1 MDNDDHLDPFR
12 GQGAKP
18 VRVVISGALDAPI
31 HHTRGGVV
39 NTGALDAPIHHTPGG
54 VVNTGALDA
63 RNHHAVVG
71 VV

>member
-18 VRVVISGALDAPI
+18 VRMVIS
-31 HHTRGGVV
+31 
-39 NTGALDAPIHHTPGG
+39 GALDAPIHHTPGG

-71 VV
+71 VVNTGALSARNHHRGRP